1 MTLSERL
8 TLILGFVLI
17 VAMGVVC
24 SGCVSS
30 KKYRQ
35 DTVTTDKNWMAV
47 VEFSEEVKTVLIRMD
62 ERLKALEAR
71 VQEANE
77 REARSNRYS
86 GMEKL
91 AEESARETDRKLGL
105 FPNSSEVRP

>member
-17 VAMGVVC
+17 VGMGMVC

-62 ERLKALEAR
+62 ERLKKLE
-71 VQEANE
+71 QELE
-77 REARSNRYS
+77 DARSR
-86 GMEKL
+86 
-91 AEESARETDRKLGL
+91 
-105 FPNSSEVRP
+105 EVRSNPYQQ